1 MFRFR
6 NWKVYNDARQLRL
19 EVHRELLN
27 KLPKEENFGLKSQI
41 QRAVDSIILNIAEG
55 AYRKSDKD
63 FAHFLNQSMTSL
75 YEFVSCLDLSL
86 DSKYIERKSHEYFCS
101 KAEDLAK
108 QISAFGRKLRSTP

>member
-6 NWKVYNDARQLRL
+6 NWKVYNDARELRL
-19 EVHRELLN
+19 EIHKNILKE
-27 KLPKEENFGLKSQI
+27 LPKEENFGLKSQI

-75 YEFVSCLDLSL
+75 YEFVSCLDLL
-86 DSKYIERKSHEYFCS
+86 IDSKYIERKNYEYFCD

-108 QISAFGRKLRSTP
+108 QISAFGRKLRSSS